1 MYAVKHHADK
11 IYVSEDS
18 REHIERTCQCGDS
31 DSILF
36 EFEPGKALDALVAF
50 AKDDSRYY
58 RKEEDVFELAQLF
71 LKNELITFEQ
81 YRQLNEEFKWDEK
94 DFVI

>member
-18 REHIERTCQCGDS
+18 REFIERLCQCGDS

-36 EFEPGKALDALVAF
+36 EFEPSKAMESLLDF
-50 AKDDSRYY
+50 ARSDSSYY
-58 RKEEDVFELAQLF
+58 QKEEDVFEIAQLF
-71 LKNELITFEQ
+71 LKNKFITDEQ
-81 YRQLNEEFKWDEK
+81 YRQLEEEFKWDDK